1 VVLDLEGET
10 PETGSDGTGSD
21 QTGGTM
27 LILGI
32 DPGPKHSGVVL
43 FDADAFK
50 VEKAYC
56 EPNEDILCD
65 LRQWQGV
72 TLAIETMAAMGMAV
86 AQDTFTTQLWAGRF
100 VEAVDCR
107 GGSVRDLKRQDV
119 KLHLCG
125 LARAKDPNVR
135 RAVMDKFE
143 ATGGGEEPRKGTKS
157 QPGPL
162 YGVSGNDVWSALA
175 IAVTAAETGN
185 DAAGIVMPFSPDDFL
200 SVRDEQQEIIESAN
214 RRVAE
219 AWEQAATCPL
229 PENLRPATSDDV
241 VVGAVIWKPDFDGD
255 CKWCVIDE
263 VQCPDDDFKAW
274 VSDGCRYGLHRAFVE
289 A

>member
-1 VVLDLEGET
+1 
-10 PETGSDGTGSD
+10 
-21 QTGGTM
+21 M

-43 FDADAFK
+43 FDSDAYT
-50 VEKAYC
+50 VDKAYC

-107 GGSVRDLKRQDV
+107 GGSIRDLKRQDV

-125 LARAKDPNVR
+125 LARAKDSNVR
-135 RAVMDKFE
+135 RAVMDKFA
-143 ATGGGEEPRKGTKS
+143 ATGGGKEPRKGTKS

-175 IAVTAAETGN
+175 IAVTAAETE
-185 DAAGIVMPFSPDDFL
+185 AAHSGRPCERCGVE
-200 SVRDEQQEIIESAN
+200 VADEWLYGWCEK
-214 RRVAE
+214 
-219 AWEQAATCPL
+219 C
-229 PENLRPATSDDV
+229 ATSETWSEQKSLLRQ
-241 VVGAVIWKPDFDGD
+241 IR
-255 CKWCVIDE
+255 E
-263 VQCPDDDFKAW
+263 
-274 VSDGCRYGLHRAFVE
+274 S
-289 A
+289 

>member
-1 VVLDLEGET
+1 
-10 PETGSDGTGSD
+10 
-21 QTGGTM
+21 M

-43 FDADAFK
+43 FDADAWT

-86 AQDTFTTQLWAGRF
+86 AQDTFATQLWAGRF
-100 VEAVDCR
+100 IEAVDCR
-107 GGSVRDLKRQDV
+107 GGSVRDMKRQDV

-143 ATGGGEEPRKGTKS
+143 ATGGGKEPRKGTKS

-175 IAVTAAETGN
+175 IAVTAAETD
-185 DAAGIVMPFSPDDFL
+185 DAWNARPCGRCSKPVPDG
-200 SVRDEQQEIIESAN
+200 SSY
-214 RRVAE
+214 
-219 AWEQAATCPL
+219 AWCKAC
-229 PENLRPATSDDV
+229 SDADCRHGAKPHECDV
-241 VVGAVIWKPDFDGD
+241 
-255 CKWCVIDE
+255 
-263 VQCPDDDFKAW
+263 
-274 VSDGCRYGLHRAFVE
+274 
-289 A
+289 